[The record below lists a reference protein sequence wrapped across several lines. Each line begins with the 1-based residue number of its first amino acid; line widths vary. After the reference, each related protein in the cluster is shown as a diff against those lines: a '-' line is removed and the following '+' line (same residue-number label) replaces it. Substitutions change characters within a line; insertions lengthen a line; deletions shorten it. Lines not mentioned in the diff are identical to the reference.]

1 MKHQFLFL
9 SVFLVLCA
17 CLQTKKGDLNDFKE
31 VSIESLS
38 ADNAPEGLV
47 FHDNTWQPGKGWELV
62 QSKDGQHVMLM
73 QTGTNTGSAGYECK
87 CNSGTGKCAVR
98 KDIIMCIADECT
110 DCSTVLKI
118 YSNRVTINRANW

>member
-9 SVFLVLCA
+9 SVFLVLGA
-17 CLQTKKGDLNDFKE
+17 CLQTKKGDLNEFKE
-31 VSIESLS
+31 VNLESLS

-47 FHDNTWQPGKGWELV
+47 FRDDAWQPDKGWELV
-62 QSKDGQHVMLM
+62 QSKDGNHVMLM
-73 QTGTNTGSAGYECK
+73 QAGTDTGSAGYECK
-87 CNSGTGKCAVR
+87 CKAGTGKCAVR